1 VPVGQQI
8 NVGDKVYLA
17 AESAVIGT
25 LGSTEIAV
33 IATVAGSA
41 QNQTAETAATLQS
54 VPAGIDS
61 SAVLLTMVGG
71 TDAESDESLLA
82 RYEERLRRPAAGG
95 NQYDFRNWCL
105 EVPGVV
111 DAFIYPLRR
120 GNGFVDAVILGENG
134 IPSAETLA
142 AVQAHVDAVRP
153 VTRKNGFLAL
163 APSIQT
169 VNVAVTITLSSGT
182 DTDTATAAIKSAV
195 NAYFDALKP
204 GDTLIKSQL
213 ETLISEVYGVRD
225 RVLTTPVSNIKPQ
238 ESAED
243 IYWLRAGSISVEYTT

>member
-1 VPVGQQI
+1 
-8 NVGDKVYLA
+8 
-17 AESAVIGT
+17 
-25 LGSTEIAV
+25 
-33 IATVAGSA
+33 
-41 QNQTAETAATLQS
+41 
-54 VPAGIDS
+54 
-61 SAVLLTMVGG
+61 MVGG

-163 APSIQT
+163 
-169 VNVAVTITLSSGT
+169 
-182 DTDTATAAIKSAV
+182 TATAAIKSAV

-204 GDTLIKSQL
+204 GDPLIKSQL

-225 RVLTTPVSNIKPQ
+225 RVLTTPVGNIKPQ

-243 IYWLRAGSISVEYTT
+243 IYWLRPGSINVEYTT

>member
-1 VPVGQQI
+1 
-8 NVGDKVYLA
+8 
-17 AESAVIGT
+17 
-25 LGSTEIAV
+25 
-33 IATVAGSA
+33 
-41 QNQTAETAATLQS
+41 
-54 VPAGIDS
+54 
-61 SAVLLTMVGG
+61 MVGG

-195 NAYFDALKP
+195 NAYFEALKP
-204 GDTLIKSQL
+204 GDPLIKSQL

-225 RVLTTPVSNIKPQ
+225 RVLTTPVGNIKPQ

-243 IYWLRAGSISVEYTT
+243 IYWLRPGSINVEYTT

>member
-1 VPVGQQI
+1 
-8 NVGDKVYLA
+8 
-17 AESAVIGT
+17 
-25 LGSTEIAV
+25 
-33 IATVAGSA
+33 
-41 QNQTAETAATLQS
+41 
-54 VPAGIDS
+54 
-61 SAVLLTMVGG
+61 M
-71 TDAESDESLLA
+71 
-82 RYEERLRRPAAGG
+82 
-95 NQYDFRNWCL
+95 
-105 EVPGVV
+105 
-111 DAFIYPLRR
+111 
-120 GNGFVDAVILGENG
+120 GENG
-134 IPSAETLA
+134 IPSSETLA

-225 RVLTTPVSNIKPQ
+225 RVLTTPVGNIKPQ

-243 IYWLRAGSISVEYTT
+243 IYWLRPGSISVEYTT

>member
-1 VPVGQQI
+1 MVVRGLWW
-8 NVGDKVYLA
+8 VFRCRWLKVVWRYR
-17 AESAVIGT
+17 T
-25 LGSTEIAV
+25 LCVSGSSTLVCRLSTTRI
-33 IATVAGSA
+33 
-41 QNQTAETAATLQS
+41 TAA
-54 VPAGIDS
+54 AK
-61 SAVLLTMVGG
+61 
-71 TDAESDESLLA
+71 
-82 RYEERLRRPAAGG
+82 
-95 NQYDFRNWCL
+95 
-105 EVPGVV
+105 
-111 DAFIYPLRR
+111 
-120 GNGFVDAVILGENG
+120 NG

-225 RVLTTPVSNIKPQ
+225 RVLTTPVGNIKPQ

-243 IYWLRAGSISVEYTT
+243 IYWLRPGSINVEYTT